1 MRTLRRLVEGIKARN
16 LAAVA
21 TFVDFKKSFDSANRK
36 KLFDILKPYG
46 IPVSMYHNTESL
58 LN

>member
-1 MRTLRRLVEGIKARN
+1 MVEGIKARN

-21 TFVDFKKSFDSANRK
+21 TFVDFVDFKKAFDPVNRK
-36 KLFDILKPYG
+36 KVLDILKAYG
-46 IPVSMYHNTESL
+46 IPVSMYQNNESL